1 MERRGGCCIAMYGGG
16 GDANVAWKVDR
27 IMLKFRPIAPK
38 PVVGSPTVVAAAP
51 KEASAGARRPKRKG
65 PAISAA
71 AARGRKP
78 RKVEAT
84 PLPPPIVDEGK
95 SFSSS
100 TIVTLP
106 LMPETPERKG
116 DPAGAP
122 PKWCPTP
129 AAVAPAWMGL
139 GEGEAA
145 DVVVAPRPVR
155 AVVSWVTVECV
166 TDTWREGEV
175 SWRND
180 KVARAALAADECP
193 GFVSDEWGGVTW
205 TNEAYRRMVL
215 GEGSGSSSAAGGVKE
230 EEEEEVRVK
239 LVARGLVPAAR
250 TCRAFTC
257 RVRVRHAERPKGP
270 PSLAA
275 PCDVWRLD
283 GGGCAWRLDVKAAL
297 SLSV

>member
-1 MERRGGCCIAMYGGG
+1 MYGGG

-38 PVVGSPTVVAAAP
+38 PVVGPPTVVAAAP
-51 KEASAGARRPKRKG
+51 KEASAGPRKPKRKG
-65 PAISAA
+65 TVISAT

-78 RKVEAT
+78 RKVDAK
-84 PLPPPIVDEGK
+84 PPPPIVDEGK
-95 SFSSS
+95 SS
-100 TIVTLP
+100 IVTLP

-116 DPAGAP
+116 DQAGAP

-129 AAVAPAWMGL
+129 AAVVPTWTGL
-139 GEGEAA
+139 GEGEAGEVTA

-155 AVVSWVTVECV
+155 AVLVSWVTVECV

-175 SWRND
+175 SWKND
-180 KVARAALAADECP
+180 KAARAALAADECP

-205 TNEAYRRMVL
+205 TNEAYRRMVVV
-215 GEGSGSSSAAGGVKE
+215 EGTGSSSAAGGVEE
-230 EEEEEVRVK
+230 EEEEEVRVG
-239 LVARGLVPAAR
+239 LVTRGLVPAAGA
-250 TCRAFTC
+250 CRAFTC

-297 SLSV
+297 SLSF

>member
-1 MERRGGCCIAMYGGG
+1 MYGGG

-65 PAISAA
+65 AAISAV

-78 RKVEAT
+78 RK
-84 PLPPPIVDEGK
+84 DEGK
-95 SFSSS
+95 SFSST

-129 AAVAPAWMGL
+129 PAVAPTWMGL
-139 GEGEAA
+139 GE
-145 DVVVAPRPVR
+145 PVR

-175 SWRND
+175 SWKND
-180 KVARAALAADECP
+180 EVARAALAADECP
-193 GFVSDEWGGVTW
+193 GFVSDEWGGVTL

-215 GEGSGSSSAAGGVKE
+215 AGGVEE
-230 EEEEEVRVK
+230 EEEEEVRVG
-239 LVARGLVPAAR
+239 LVTRGLVPAAG
-250 TCRAFTC
+250 TCRAFSC
-257 RVRVRHAERPKGP
+257 RVRVRHAERPTGP

-297 SLSV
+297 SLSL